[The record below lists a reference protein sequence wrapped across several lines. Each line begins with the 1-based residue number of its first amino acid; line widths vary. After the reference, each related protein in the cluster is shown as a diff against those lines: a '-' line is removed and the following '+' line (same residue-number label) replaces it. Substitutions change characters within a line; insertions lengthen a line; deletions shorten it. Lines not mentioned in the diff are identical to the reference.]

1 MSKGTAQGGFWYA
14 EAIRNSD
21 LPSLSRLVA
30 LVLVGIADNASGEVT
45 VSLGA
50 LETFTGMSRSSVA
63 KHLNSLEAGG
73 WLRRIRAPGWKARTE
88 HAATRYVTI
97 IPNGYSTK
105 RPPHREASP
114 PRGLGLVRES
124 VKASA
129 PDGLGLVRESV
140 KASPS
145 GAPSTTGTRADRGS
159 GSASAPPPPAPAEDM
174 TTIPVND
181 ALLKSDD
188 LPANLQADLTGALG
202 YFQDPGAQPVRIWI
216 TSDDG
221 RFLTFED
228 PSRVSRRVARAIALR
243 NHVLRIDAQPQ
254 EQTS

>member
-63 KHLNSLEAGG
+63 KHLNNLEAGG

-88 HAATRYVTI
+88 HASTRYVTI

-105 RPPHREASP
+105 RPPHREASAP
-114 PRGLGLVRES
+114 DGLGLVRES

-145 GAPSTTGTRADRGS
+145 GAPSTTRTRADRGS
-159 GSASAPPPPAPAEDM
+159 GSASAPPPPAAAEDS
-174 TTIPVND
+174 TTTDRPYPEVPAPWRVNLAGAQGVARLGGERVPVHVVADDGVWLLIRKPNESTVKLPRDISLRYKTLAIFDDTIPN
-181 ALLKSDD
+181 
-188 LPANLQADLTGALG
+188 
-202 YFQDPGAQPVRIWI
+202 
-216 TSDDG
+216 
-221 RFLTFED
+221 
-228 PSRVSRRVARAIALR
+228 
-243 NHVLRIDAQPQ
+243 Q
-254 EQTS
+254 EQTA

>member
-1 MSKGTAQGGFWYA
+1 
-14 EAIRNSD
+14 
-21 LPSLSRLVA
+21 
-30 LVLVGIADNASGEVT
+30 
-45 VSLGA
+45 
-50 LETFTGMSRSSVA
+50 
-63 KHLNSLEAGG
+63 
-73 WLRRIRAPGWKARTE
+73 
-88 HAATRYVTI
+88 
-97 IPNGYSTK
+97 
-105 RPPHREASP
+105 
-114 PRGLGLVRES
+114 
-124 VKASA
+124 
-129 PDGLGLVRESV
+129 
-140 KASPS
+140 
-145 GAPSTTGTRADRGS
+145 
-159 GSASAPPPPAPAEDM
+159 M

>member
-14 EAIRNSD
+14 EAVRNSD

-63 KHLNSLEAGG
+63 KHLNNLEAGG

-88 HAATRYVTI
+88 HASTRYVTI

-105 RPPHREASP
+105 RPPHREASASG
-114 PRGLGLVRES
+114 GLGLVRES
-124 VKASA
+124 VEASA

-159 GSASAPPPPAPAEDM
+159 GSASAPPPPAPAHDSI
-174 TTIPVND
+174 TTGQPEMREV
-181 ALLKSDD
+181 
-188 LPANLQADLTGALG
+188 PEVWQCDLTGAEGILALDNG
-202 YFQDPGAQPVRIWI
+202 TSAIVTI

-221 RFLTFED
+221 RMVELRASDGSEHRLPRD
-228 PSRVSRRVARAIALR
+228 LSIRR
-243 NHVLRIDAQPQ
+243 HVLKIFDDTIKNQ
-254 EQTS
+254 EQTA